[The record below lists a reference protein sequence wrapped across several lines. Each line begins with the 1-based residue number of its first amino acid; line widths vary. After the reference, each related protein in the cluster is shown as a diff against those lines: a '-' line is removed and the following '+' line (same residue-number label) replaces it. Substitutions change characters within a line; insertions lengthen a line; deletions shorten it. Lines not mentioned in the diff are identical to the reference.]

1 MNFCFYQIR
10 ITSYLK
16 FRVTLIFIVLLTLIF
31 HLISFPRLNFPII
44 KCQWWFL
51 DWYFFIDFQVYYER
65 VNSYSASA
73 TFAHAYCGFKDVSR
87 NLILDSCGPITKIR
101 FSKGFAF
108 SNIEA
113 ASGKTLQRYKSITIY
128 NKNHIG
134 YLNK

>member
-1 MNFCFYQIR
+1 MWVLKIVEGNNF
-10 ITSYLK
+10 SN
-16 FRVTLIFIVLLTLIF
+16 
-31 HLISFPRLNFPII
+31 H
-44 KCQWWFL
+44 
-51 DWYFFIDFQVYYER
+51 FFFDFQVYYER

-113 ASGKTLQRYKSITIY
+113 ASGETFKCIKIDNIHRNFHIAIPVGSFRATFIRNIKHGELCMASLGHLRTTKS
-128 NKNHIG
+128 HIKP
-134 YLNK
+134 LH